1 MVDPIVLARTVHLAA
16 TVLAAGTV
24 CFLTLVAQPA
34 YAGSGGPGADALRR
48 GGRIAV
54 WSALVVAV
62 LSGAAWLA
70 LLSADIYGAPILA
83 VCLHGGLWTVLTDTQ
98 FGAVWMA
105 RLALAVLL
113 GLLLLWPA
121 QRWLALAAAGAL
133 VGLLAYVGHAGAT
146 PGTAGEIHLISDM
159 LHLLAAGA
167 WLGGLPGL
175 AWLLL
180 ARPQP
185 QVAARAAARFSVLG
199 IVCVAALIVSG
210 LINSWN
216 LLSGPVDLVDTAYGR
231 LLALKIALFVAMLGI
246 AAVNRFHLT
255 PLLAAAGARAALARN
270 SLAETALGLG
280 VLLLVGA
287 LGTMAPTAHHHLPTA
302 DVPADAAFVHIHTE
316 QAMAEVTIDP
326 GRAGPANANIRL
338 LDENFSE
345 LPANVVH
352 LTLES
357 PAPGPAPVERDAV
370 RQADGTWAVDGIDL
384 PASGNWTVRVTI
396 GGTNGTQI
404 VLDGPIVIEKARP

>member
-1 MVDPIVLARTVHLAA
+1 VVDPIVLARTVHLAA

-70 LLSADIYGAPILA
+70 LLSADIYLA

-255 PLLAAAGARAALARN
+255 PLLAQAGTRAALARN

-352 LTLES
+352 LTLEP